1 MSDNSSPHERTAVAE
16 PPPPSR
22 SAPSWSRPVLL
33 TAIVAAVLV
42 LMANIW
48 LVSRLVQQQANETQE
63 HFFWILCQPGFTP
76 TERAR
81 AFTRLVAAGNRE
93 WRSAELSDLDLR
105 GISLPEVDLTR
116 AGFNRVNLAKA
127 VLARAIINR
136 ATFTLCDLT
145 EADLS
150 EADLSETRC
159 YRAVLIG
166 AMLRRVNARAA
177 VLQEVKA
184 ERADFKMAD
193 LSDADCLMADLTG
206 ADFSG
211 ANLSNTRLEGA
222 ILRDTNLALTRLEN
236 TNLKDADF
244 TDSNWWRA
252 RGLTTAQLDILKKK
266 FVPSENAPAALK
278 ADYQKWAGGN
288 GG

>member
-1 MSDNSSPHERTAVAE
+1 MSDNSSPQERAAVAE
-16 PPPPSR
+16 PMSPR
-22 SAPSWSRPVLL
+22 SAPAWSRPVLL

-48 LVSRLVQQQANETQE
+48 LVSRLVQQQASETQE
-63 HFFWILCQPGFTP
+63 HFFWVLCQPGFTP

-105 GISLPEVDLTR
+105 GISLPEADLTR
-116 AGFNRVNLAKA
+116 AGFNRVNLVKA

-145 EADLS
+145 EADLT
-150 EADLSETRC
+150 EADVSETRC

-166 AMLRRVNARAA
+166 ATLRRANARAA
-177 VLQEVKA
+177 VLQEVRA
-184 ERADFKMAD
+184 EHADFKMAD

-206 ADFSG
+206 VDFSG

-222 ILRDTNLALTRLEN
+222 ILRNANLALTRLESAN
-236 TNLKDADF
+236 VKDADF

-266 FVPSENAPAALK
+266 FTPSENAPAALK
-278 ADYQKWAGGN
+278 EDYQKWASSN
-288 GG
+288 GQ